1 MRTNRKESCG
11 LSTFYVFILL
21 NVPGT
26 PHHIQHFCKILV
38 FCTYFFKL
46 GVTVLS
52 QQVCCLIFRIDI
64 PDCIV
69 PTDRLFVSRG
79 GSQETPC
86 WCWLTGVYIGIRE
99 QWTVILTSCIGNNF
113 SDGHKHR
120 FLFTWVRNS
129 QQSEIIVLNWACQ
142 LAKNQMPNFCNHSSY
157 ALGVAHNSGCCGSSN
172 PSEFSLGSALKVENR
187 PQNY

>member
-1 MRTNRKESCG
+1 MQTNRKEICG
-11 LSTFYVFILL
+11 LYIFLCFESFESAL
-21 NVPGT
+21 NSHDT
-26 PHHIQHFCKILV
+26 QHFCKFLT
-38 FCTYFFKL
+38 FCIYFFKPDI
-46 GVTVLS
+46 TVWS

-69 PTDRLFVSRG
+69 PTDHLFVSRG
-79 GSQETPC
+79 GSQESPC

-129 QQSEIIVLNWACQ
+129 QQSEIIVLTCACQ
-142 LAKNQMPNFCNHSSY
+142 FSKNQIPNIFTNSSY
-157 ALGVAHNSGCCGSSN
+157 ALGVAHNSRM
-172 PSEFSLGSALKVENR
+172 L
-187 PQNY
+187 

>member
-1 MRTNRKESCG
+1 MFSFFWMSLGPPIT
-11 LSTFYVFILL
+11 L
-21 NVPGT
+21 NT
-26 PHHIQHFCKILV
+26 SEFLV

-52 QQVCCLIFRIDI
+52 QQVCCLLCRIDI

-99 QWTVILTSCIGNNF
+99 QWTVTLLSCIDNNLY
-113 SDGHKHR
+113 DGHKYR

-129 QQSEIIVLNWACQ
+129 QQSERIVLSWTCQ
-142 LAKNQMPNFCNHSSY
+142 LPKNQIPNHSSY

-187 PQNY
+187 LQNY